1 MSAAAIV
8 ALFYYA
14 IVILALILLFSFWMI
29 TRKKEDDIWR
39 WILTLLGS
47 AVFSTV
53 YWISFWFGSLGTWV
67 LLPFLSL
74 GLGVWLW
81 IFFSHSTHSKL
92 DKSLFS
98 SFGVIAFG
106 MIMFGGYTAGVRDWW
121 WMVLPFYYM
130 TISMLHHMFEPD

>member
-1 MSAAAIV
+1 MSAAVIV

-14 IVILALILLFSFWMI
+14 VVIFALILLFSFWMI

-39 WILTLLGS
+39 WILTLIGS
-47 AVFSTV
+47 MVFASV
-53 YWISFWFGSLGTWV
+53 YWVSFWFGTVGAWQ
-67 LLPFLSL
+67 LLPLISL
-74 GLGVWLW
+74 ALGVWLW

-92 DKSLFS
+92 DKALFS

-106 MIMFGGYTAGVRDWW
+106 MIMFGGYTAGVRYWW
-121 WMVLPFYYM
+121 WMVLPFYYI